1 MKKLVAGMLVTSVVL
16 AMLEG
21 TEGAHAGKAPNTTY
35 GRQDRTTTV
44 DTQGTGE
51 KGISRVRVQPGNLD
65 LPPSV
70 VQDEK
75 RMEPELDAIAR
86 ELEKLEN
93 KICRGC

>member
-1 MKKLVAGMLVTSVVL
+1 
-16 AMLEG
+16 
-21 TEGAHAGKAPNTTY
+21 
-35 GRQDRTTTV
+35 
-44 DTQGTGE
+44 
-51 KGISRVRVQPGNLD
+51 
-65 LPPSV
+65 V

>member
-1 MKKLVAGMLVTSVVL
+1 MRRYIERSSDAGPSSLRLFCLGCIIATRGYDFR
-16 AMLEG
+16 EG
-21 TEGAHAGKAPNTTY
+21 
-35 GRQDRTTTV
+35 Q
-44 DTQGTGE
+44 
-51 KGISRVRVQPGNLD
+51 
-65 LPPSV
+65 